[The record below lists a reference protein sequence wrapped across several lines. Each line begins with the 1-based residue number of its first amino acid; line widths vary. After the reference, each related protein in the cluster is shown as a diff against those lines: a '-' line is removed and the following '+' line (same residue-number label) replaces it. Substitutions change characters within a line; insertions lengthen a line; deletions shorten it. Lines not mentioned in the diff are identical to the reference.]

1 MRLSHIFQV
10 TAAIAFA
17 GCAHTHREHEHEHE
31 HEHAEAHEH
40 EHENGH
46 EHAEGHNHDHEHGD
60 EGHAHSEHEHEGEH
74 KDAPGVIVMHN
85 EAAARF
91 GVRTEVAQPGD
102 FNAVV
107 KCAGQVVRSGADDAV
122 ASAPTA
128 GIVHFAAGM
137 NPGSK
142 AARGSVIAV
151 IDASG
156 MSGGDANEAAKA
168 QLAAAEAELDR
179 IQDLYDDRLATQG
192 ELLAAQAA
200 VAKAKAA
207 YSPSAGNGR
216 VTSPINGTV
225 TTLLV
230 KEGSYVN
237 AGDPI
242 ASIGTGEGSV
252 LRADIP
258 QRYYSLA
265 PSFTDMRAQ
274 FANAPVFTVS
284 ERGGHRLSGAPAGE
298 TAISGAY
305 IPVYFTA
312 AGTGMA
318 AGTPF
323 TAYLIGVTRQG
334 VLTVPVSALSE
345 QQGNFFV
352 YENYA
357 PEHYRKLPVKTGAS
371 DGIRTEIVSGL
382 EPGTTYVAE
391 GVSAVRLSETSGIIP
406 QGHTHNH

>member
-1 MRLSHIFQV
+1 MRLSHILLI
-10 TAAIAFA
+10 TAALAFT
-17 GCAHTHREHEHEHE
+17 GCAHSHNDHEHEH
-31 HEHAEAHEH
+31 
-40 EHENGH
+40 GH
-46 EHAEGHNHDHEHGD
+46 EHAEGHDHEHEHDHEA
-60 EGHAHSEHEHEGEH
+60 EGHEHSEGEHEGEH
-74 KDAPGVIVMHN
+74 KDAPGVIVLHD
-85 EAAARF
+85 EAAERF
-91 GVRTEVAQPGD
+91 GVHTEVAQPGE

-137 NPGSK
+137 NPGAK
-142 AARGSVIAV
+142 AGRGTAIAT
-151 IDASG
+151 IDARG
-156 MSGGDANEAAKA
+156 MSGGDANAAAKA
-168 QLAAAEAELDR
+168 QLTAAEAELDR

-200 VAKAKAA
+200 VAQAKAA

-216 VTSPINGTV
+216 VTSPISGTV
-225 TTLLV
+225 TALLV

-258 QRYYSLA
+258 QRYYNLA
-265 PSFTDMRAQ
+265 PSFTDMRAE
-274 FANAPVFTVS
+274 FANTPVFTVS
-284 ERGGHRLSGAPAGE
+284 ERGGRRLSGAPAGE
-298 TAISGAY
+298 AATTGGY

-323 TAYLIGVTRQG
+323 TAYLIGDTRQN

-357 PEHYRKLPVKTGAS
+357 PEHYRKLPVKIGAS
-371 DGIRTEIVSGL
+371 DGIRTEIISGL
-382 EPGTTYVAE
+382 EPGTTFVSD
-391 GVSAVRLSETSGIIP
+391 GVSAVRLSETSGVIP

>member
-1 MRLSHIFQV
+1 MRLSHILLI
-10 TAAIAFA
+10 TAALAFT
-17 GCAHTHREHEHEHE
+17 GCAHSHNEHDHEHEH
-31 HEHAEAHEH
+31 
-40 EHENGH
+40 GH
-46 EHAEGHNHDHEHGD
+46 EHAEGHDHEHEHDHEA
-60 EGHAHSEHEHEGEH
+60 EGHEHSEGEHEGEH
-74 KDAPGVIVMHN
+74 KDAPGVIVLHD
-85 EAAARF
+85 EAAERF
-91 GVRTEVAQPGD
+91 GVHTEVAQPGE

-137 NPGSK
+137 NPGAK
-142 AARGSVIAV
+142 AGRGTAIAT
-151 IDASG
+151 IDARG
-156 MSGGDANEAAKA
+156 MSGGDANAAAKA
-168 QLAAAEAELDR
+168 QLTAAEAELDR

-200 VAKAKAA
+200 VAQAKAA

-216 VTSPINGTV
+216 VTSPISGTV
-225 TTLLV
+225 TALLV

-258 QRYYSLA
+258 QRYYNLA
-265 PSFTDMRAQ
+265 PSFTDMRAE
-274 FANAPVFTVS
+274 FANTPVFTVS
-284 ERGGHRLSGAPAGE
+284 ERGGRRLSGAPAGE
-298 TAISGAY
+298 AATTGGY

-323 TAYLIGVTRQG
+323 TAYLIGDTRQN

-357 PEHYRKLPVKTGAS
+357 PEHYRKLPVKIGAS
-371 DGIRTEIVSGL
+371 DGIRTEIISGL
-382 EPGTTYVAE
+382 EPGTTFVSD
-391 GVSAVRLSETSGIIP
+391 GVSAVRLSETSGVIP

>member
-1 MRLSHIFQV
+1 MRLSHIFLI
-10 TAAIAFA
+10 TAALAFA
-17 GCAHTHREHEHEHE
+17 GCSQTHHEHEHE
-31 HEHAEAHEH
+31 HTEANQHTEDHEH
-40 EHENGH
+40 EH
-46 EHAEGHNHDHEHGD
+46 A
-60 EGHAHSEHEHEGEH
+60 GEH
-74 KDAPGVIVMHN
+74 KDAPGVIVLHDD
-85 EAAARF
+85 AAERF
-91 GVRTEVAQPGD
+91 GVRTEVAEPGM

-107 KCAGQVVRSGADDAV
+107 KCAGQIVRSGADDAV

-142 AARGSVIAV
+142 AGRGSVIAS
-151 IDASG
+151 IDAKG
-156 MSGGDANEAAKA
+156 MSGGDANAAAKE
-168 QLAAAEAELDR
+168 QLVAAEAELDR
-179 IQDLYDDRLATQG
+179 IKDLYDDRLATQG

-200 VAKAKAA
+200 VAQAKAA
-207 YSPSAGNGR
+207 YSPSAGNGH

-225 TTLLV
+225 TALLV

-258 QRYYSLA
+258 QRYYKLA
-265 PSFTDMRAQ
+265 PSFTDMRAE
-274 FANAPVFTVS
+274 FANTPVFTVS
-284 ERGGHRLSGAPAGE
+284 ERGGRRLSGAPAGE
-298 TAISGAY
+298 TATTGGY

-323 TAYLIGVTRQG
+323 TAYLIGDTRQN

-357 PEHYRKLPVKTGAS
+357 PEHYRKLPVKIGDS
-371 DGIRTEIVSGL
+371 DGIRTEIISGL
-382 EPGTTYVAE
+382 LPGTTFVAE
-391 GVSAVRLSETSGIIP
+391 GVSAVRLSETSGVIP

>member
-1 MRLSHIFQV
+1 MRLSHILLI
-10 TAAIAFA
+10 TAALAFT
-17 GCAHTHREHEHEHE
+17 GCAHSHNDHEHEH
-31 HEHAEAHEH
+31 
-40 EHENGH
+40 GH
-46 EHAEGHNHDHEHGD
+46 EHAEGHDHEHEHDHEA
-60 EGHAHSEHEHEGEH
+60 EGHEHSEGEHEGEH
-74 KDAPGVIVMHN
+74 KDAPGVIVLHD
-85 EAAARF
+85 EAAERF
-91 GVRTEVAQPGD
+91 GVHTEVAQPGE

-137 NPGSK
+137 NPGAK
-142 AARGSVIAV
+142 AGRGTAIATIDARGI
-151 IDASG
+151 
-156 MSGGDANEAAKA
+156 SGGDANAAAKA
-168 QLAAAEAELDR
+168 QLTAAEAELDR

-200 VAKAKAA
+200 VAQAKAA

-216 VTSPINGTV
+216 VTSPISGTV
-225 TTLLV
+225 TALLV

-258 QRYYSLA
+258 QRYYNLA
-265 PSFTDMRAQ
+265 PSFTDMRAE
-274 FANAPVFTVS
+274 FANTPVFTVS
-284 ERGGHRLSGAPAGE
+284 ERGGRRLSGAPAGE
-298 TAISGAY
+298 AATTGGY

-323 TAYLIGVTRQG
+323 TAYLIGDTRQN

-357 PEHYRKLPVKTGAS
+357 PEHYRKLPVKIGAS
-371 DGIRTEIVSGL
+371 DGIRTEIISGL
-382 EPGTTYVAE
+382 EPGTTFVSD
-391 GVSAVRLSETSGIIP
+391 GVSAVRLSETSGVIP